1 MCRFESGHRHQQLL
15 LTNLAPIVEVAA
27 GYFFYP
33 RKLRRGLIDRLRHAT
48 LECKVGCAYVQK
60 AAKTVVGAR

>member
-1 MCRFESGHRHQQLL
+1 LL